1 VFEPGTLDPR
11 VLLGTGTARVA
22 ICADA
27 QRAEHAAAAA
37 AAGAGT
43 YLVGAF
49 LVPSAWEAEA
59 GVLRQR
65 ATEHGMLVATAN
77 YGAPSGGLAAEGR
90 SSIWD
95 ERGEL
100 VLALEASGAG
110 VGIAWETDDGGWS
123 GSAPG
128 RRSWTRGCRPIRCRR
143 GCRAGRRSSR

>member
-1 VFEPGTLDPR
+1 
-11 VLLGTGTARVA
+11 VA

-37 AAGAGT
+37 TAGAGA

-65 ATEHGMLVATAN
+65 AAEHGMLVAMAN
-77 YGAPSGGLAAEGR
+77 YGAPSGGLAAAGR

-110 VGIAWETDDGGWS
+110 VGIAWEGDDGGW
-123 GSAPG
+123 
-128 RRSWTRGCRPIRCRR
+128 RPVVQMVSEGALEGMVERA
-143 GCRAGRRSSR
+143 RAGWGNAVKPSPSVS